1 MANDHEHKVVLNED
15 HKPKED
21 FIEAKIAIRALIL
34 GIIIGST
41 SIASFHVNFSEL
53 TIYFTILSFFHF
65 LEFWITA
72 LYNPLNVSIS
82 SFLFSNGNQYILAHC
97 FSILEYLLEYLFFPQ
112 MKMHKLINYTGLSGN
127 LQFSKK
133 YNDFKGF
140 AIACGGQLCR
150 SLSMIHATHNFSHKI
165 SLKKSDDHF
174 LVTDDGFVIH
184 PILDF
189 FIGQ

>member
-1 MANDHEHKVVLNED
+1 MEDEHDQHKMVFNENHES
-15 HKPKED
+15 KED
-21 FIEAKIAIRALIL
+21 FIKAKIAIRALIL

-41 SIASFHVNFSEL
+41 FIASFHVNFSQL
-53 TIYFTILSFFHF
+53 TIYFTIVSLFHF

-82 SFLFSNGNQYILAHC
+82 SFLFSNGSLYIIAHS
-97 FSILEYLLEYLFFPQ
+97 FSILEYLLEYLFFPK
-112 MKMHKLINYTGLSGN
+112 MKMYKLISYTG
-127 LQFSKK
+127 F
-133 YNDFKGF
+133 F
-140 AIACGGQLCR
+140 ITCGGQLCR

-165 SLKKSDDHF
+165 SLKKSEDHF

-189 FIGQ
+189 FTGQ